1 MSPGKLRFSGAGTAG
16 SLRRRAGVSACVP
29 PPYRV
34 SCPVVFC
41 LFPAR
46 SLYRLHSDWK
56 SVHTSSGRCVLHNFS
71 QRQDKKTRISFVIQC
86 DEKESFSN
94 EIRDF
99 MKGIL
104 HCNHAGK
111 CKGCRKK
118 TERARRC
125 QNIYSGAGIRNFRI
139 FSVLPKLRK
148 RPAHGNHKKTQ
159 CKKYFL
165 IPTKSDHVEPQEEF
179 LRQHLYV
186 CTVENLPTFFFC
198 VMQSKCGR
206 FAVCHFVSGC
216 KNSHLAN
223 GRIFPAAFR
232 RCKTLKQR
240 IHRAACN
247 HVAVTPKLC
256 KIFTGG
262 SV

>member
-1 MSPGKLRFSGAGTAG
+1 MQENAKAAERKQNVLDAVKIYIQARAFETSESSQSYQNCEKDRRTAI
-16 SLRRRAGVSACVP
+16 A
-29 PPYRV
+29 
-34 SCPVVFC
+34 
-41 LFPAR
+41 
-46 SLYRLHSDWK
+46 
-56 SVHTSSGRCVLHNFS
+56 
-71 QRQDKKTRISFVIQC
+71 
-86 DEKESFSN
+86 
-94 EIRDF
+94 
-99 MKGIL
+99 
-104 HCNHAGK
+104 
-111 CKGCRKK
+111 
-118 TERARRC
+118 
-125 QNIYSGAGIRNFRI
+125 
-139 FSVLPKLRK
+139 
-148 RPAHGNHKKTQ
+148 KKTQ

-198 VMQSKCGR
+198 VMQGKCGR

-216 KNSHLAN
+216 KNSYLAN
-223 GRIFPAAFR
+223 GRIFPATFR

-247 HVAVTPKLC
+247 HVALTPKLC